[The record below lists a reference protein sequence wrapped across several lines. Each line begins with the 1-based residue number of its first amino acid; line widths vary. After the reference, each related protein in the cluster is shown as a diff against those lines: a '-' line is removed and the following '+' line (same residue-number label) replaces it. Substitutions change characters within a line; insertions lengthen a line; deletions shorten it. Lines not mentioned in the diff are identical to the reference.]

1 VIDCKN
7 ALGGKLQNGSTYVP
21 YFEVL
26 DLILSLKVSCLEMV
40 WQQLH
45 HNYRIVH
52 SYDLLHFWWSV
63 LYLTYMLPFLSGI
76 VIHFKGEAA
85 VEWSE
90 TETRTKPSTPTVTTS
105 ANTGNEGTTT
115 GAAAAAASSI
125 QNVTV
130 NYSSHE
136 QYFENKFNLLG
147 GGSKYYILCN
157 YCVFS
162 T

>member
-1 VIDCKN
+1 
-7 ALGGKLQNGSTYVP
+7 
-21 YFEVL
+21 
-26 DLILSLKVSCLEMV
+26 
-40 WQQLH
+40 
-45 HNYRIVH
+45 
-52 SYDLLHFWWSV
+52 LHFWRSV
-63 LYLTYMLPFLSGI
+63 LYVTCVLPFLSGI
-76 VIHFKGEAA
+76 IIHFKGEAA

-90 TETRTKPSTPTVTTS
+90 TETSTKPTTPTS

-115 GAAAAAASSI
+115 GAASAGSI

-157 YCVFS
+157 YCVLSAQSACYKFS
-162 T
+162 ELSV

>member
-1 VIDCKN
+1 M
-7 ALGGKLQNGSTYVP
+7 YVTC
-21 YFEVL
+21 V
-26 DLILSLKVSCLEMV
+26 
-40 WQQLH
+40 
-45 HNYRIVH
+45 
-52 SYDLLHFWWSV
+52 
-63 LYLTYMLPFLSGI
+63 LPFLSGI

-115 GAAAAAASSI
+115 GAASAGSI

-147 GGSKYYILCN
+147 GGGKYYILCN
-157 YCVFS
+157 FCVLSAQSAFS
-162 T
+162 KFSELSV

>member
-1 VIDCKN
+1 V
-7 ALGGKLQNGSTYVP
+7 
-21 YFEVL
+21 
-26 DLILSLKVSCLEMV
+26 
-40 WQQLH
+40 
-45 HNYRIVH
+45 
-52 SYDLLHFWWSV
+52 
-63 LYLTYMLPFLSGI
+63 LPFLSGI

-90 TETRTKPSTPTVTTS
+90 TETRTKPSTPTS

-115 GAAAAAASSI
+115 DAAPASSI

-147 GGSKYYILCN
+147 GGSKYYILSN
-157 YCVFS
+157 YCVLNAQSACYKFS
-162 T
+162 VLSV